1 MHNIKKKVKEKIR
14 LYSKEEYL
22 DGYIESE
29 FLTGDGKADIFLKIT
44 NKEDLYD
51 SRTDYHQLDL
61 NKRIYEHIDH
71 KSSMLKND
79 IPLKL
84 RVTGISFTEEEQ
96 EEIEHLISEHYA
108 IELYKIQKKYRI
120 YRNRIIN
127 LLLVG
132 ILFLL
137 IYGILEILFPLVFVS
152 EVLIFL
158 FSFTLWE
165 AFDTLIYTLS
175 EIKLEREAITQ
186 RLLIDVIFDKK
197 RN

>member
-1 MHNIKKKVKEKIR
+1 MSNIKKKVKEKIK

-29 FLTGDGKADIFLKIT
+29 FLTRDGKADIFLKIT
-44 NKEDLYD
+44 NIEDLYD
-51 SRTDYHQLDL
+51 SKTDYHQLDL
-61 NKRIYEHIDH
+61 NKRIYEHIDN
-71 KSSMLKND
+71 KSSMLNND

-84 RVTGISFTEEEQ
+84 RVTGIKLSEEDQ
-96 EEIEHLISEHYA
+96 TNIEHLINEHYA

-137 IYGILEILFPLVFVS
+137 IYGILEILFPLVFIS

-175 EIKLEREAITQ
+175 EIKLQRESITQ
-186 RLLIDVIFDKK
+186 RLLIDVIFDK
-197 RN
+197 